1 MDRLT
6 NRRRKEIESLSQ
18 RKYRKRLDQTLV
30 EGRRGVEAAL
40 DAGAPLTELIVSH
53 EAREEPA
60 VRALCDRA
68 SVPVHVVSARELAA
82 LSDVQT
88 SQEVLAVADRAYVS
102 ENALLDTLSSTTNVL
117 VLDRVQDPGNVGT
130 ILRTAAWFGAEA
142 LVAGPGTAG
151 LYGPKVMRAA
161 AGGHWDVR
169 LTRSGDLPALL
180 GRMQHA
186 GVTLYGADMHG
197 TRAGSWAPERP
208 SALVMGSEA
217 HGLSHDVEAL
227 IQDMV
232 ALPGHPR
239 RSGTESLNVAVAAG
253 ILVYEW
259 LGQANGPASAKSA

>member
-6 NRRRKEIESLSQ
+6 NRRRKEIASLSQ

-30 EGRRGVEAAL
+30 EGRRGVDAAL
-40 DAGAPLTELIVSH
+40 EAGAPLTEIIVTH
-53 EAREEPA
+53 EASETPEI
-60 VRALCDRA
+60 RALCDRA
-68 SVPVHVVSARELAA
+68 SVPVHTVSARELSD

-88 SQEVLAVADRAYVS
+88 SQGVLAVAERAYTS
-102 ENALLDTLSSTTNVL
+102 EGALLDALSPTTSVL
-117 VLDRVQDPGNVGT
+117 VLDGVQDPGNVGT

-169 LTRSGDLPALL
+169 LARSKDLPAFL

-197 TRAGSWAPERP
+197 TRAGEWTPARP

-217 HGLSHDVEAL
+217 HGLSDDVHAL
-227 IQDMV
+227 INDVV
-232 ALPGHPR
+232 ALPGRPR
-239 RSGTESLNVAVAAG
+239 RSGAESLNVAVAAG

-259 LGQANGPASAKSA
+259 IGRN